1 MQWEIR
7 LMFLVSVLL
16 LTPRILL
23 PQEPTR
29 VFPTDRA
36 RGEGKIWLQWGE
48 SQRKGFVLGYVWGID
63 RGFHNGCSALAQ
75 SSSTPDSIDHS
86 KGPDPLDNP
95 LQHCMEKLP
104 TFSKEGS
111 YYVTRITKFYE
122 TYPQDQD
129 LPLRQLFAQL
139 EDSSNNKT
147 LEQIHSWY
155 HTS

>member
-1 MQWEIR
+1 MHREIR

-29 VFPTDRA
+29 VFPTDRT
-36 RGEGKIWLQWGE
+36 RGEGKIWLEWDQ

-63 RGFHNGCSALAQ
+63 RGFHDGCSALAG
-75 SSSTPDSIDHS
+75 SSSTPDAIDPS
-86 KGPDPLDNP
+86 KGRDLLDNP
-95 LQHCMEKLP
+95 LQHCMAKLP
-104 TFSKEGS
+104 TFSKEAS
-111 YYVTRITKFYE
+111 YYVAQITKFYE
-122 TYPQDQD
+122 TYPQDKD
-129 LPLRQLFAQL
+129 LPLRQLFAQM

-155 HTS
+155 RTP